1 MGQTITLTHLAPFV
15 DVSRKYITKEL
26 KIELDE
32 SGVSVTEDQ
41 LKKMVN
47 KRLQKEIS
55 DGIQTIQYQILTLM
69 TTNGQTPFV
78 TVFMYLN
85 EAEDEQT
92 KHDLAIIIEEMLKQR
107 FKGVKNEVGV
117 WISPAFPF

>member
-26 KIELDE
+26 KAELDK

-41 LKKMVN
+41 LEKMVN

-92 KHDLAIIIEEMLKQR
+92 KHDLALIIEEMLRQR